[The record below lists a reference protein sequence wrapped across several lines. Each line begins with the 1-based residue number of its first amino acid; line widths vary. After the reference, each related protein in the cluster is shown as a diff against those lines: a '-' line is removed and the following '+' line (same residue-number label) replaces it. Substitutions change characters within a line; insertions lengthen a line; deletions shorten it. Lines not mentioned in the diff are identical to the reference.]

1 MKEKMKIY
9 LWGTGVM
16 ASELMGKYI
25 KDESIIGYVD
35 NNQNKKVWRDK
46 RVIAPI
52 ELKQLDYNCELL
64 CSRYL

>member
-1 MKEKMKIY
+1 
-9 LWGTGVM
+9 M

-35 NNQNKKVWRDK
+35 NNQNKKIWRDK

-52 ELKQLDYNCELL
+52 ELKQLDYDAIIIASFYAQDIYRQC
-64 CSRYL
+64 